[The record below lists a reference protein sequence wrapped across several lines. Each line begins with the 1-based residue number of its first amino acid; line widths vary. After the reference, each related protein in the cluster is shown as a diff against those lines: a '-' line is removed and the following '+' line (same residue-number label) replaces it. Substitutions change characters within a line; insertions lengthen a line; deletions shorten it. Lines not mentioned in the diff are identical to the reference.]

1 MMRRI
6 PKRNGNHRNHGK
18 LEVVPWPGLSKRLPR
33 LAPRLRSETMKA
45 QIFSVFLILALVSG
59 ALFGEPSGLLER
71 VKPVEAGMDPRK
83 LQLVDQ
89 KMGELIERDRLSGGI
104 VVVARKGRVV
114 HFGTYGLRDREAG
127 LPVEK
132 DTIFRIYS
140 MTKAI
145 TSVAALMLEEEGKLG
160 LEDPL
165 SEFFPSLKKMKVW
178 KDGTLVDPKRE
189 ATVADL
195 LRHTSGLTYGWQAI
209 PEIGQA
215 HRKSGVLDRDK
226 ALVPM
231 MNGIDRIPLLFDPG
245 SDWVYGCST
254 DVLGGVVEV
263 ASGMPFDRFLKE
275 RILEPLGMKDTDFY
289 VPADKVGR
297 FAANYNY
304 KDGKLTL
311 KDDPKTS
318 RYLENP
324 TFKSGGGGLCS
335 TASDYMRFLL
345 MIANGGKFEG
355 QRYLKKKSVKLMT
368 TDQIPKGGG
377 WVTFGKQI
385 REGVGFGHGFS
396 VRVKMSDWDPDGRVG
411 EYGWGGAASTH
422 YWISPKDDLVVLT
435 LEQVM
440 PYSFNTEWALK
451 GLIYDALVE

>member
-1 MMRRI
+1 MKILSFSLFFIVSIGGTILNGQAKGLLPMAKPETVGLD
-6 PKRNGNHRNHGK
+6 PKK
-18 LEVVPWPGLSKRLPR
+18 LEEVNEK
-33 LAPRLRSETMKA
+33 MKA
-45 QIFSVFLILALVSG
+45 LID
-59 ALFGEPSGLLER
+59 EN
-71 VKPVEAGMDPRK
+71 
-83 LQLVDQ
+83 
-89 KMGELIERDRLSGGI
+89 RLSGGT
-104 VVVARKGRVV
+104 VVVARKGKVA

-145 TSVAALMLEEEGKLG
+145 TSAAALMLEEEGKLN

-165 SEFFPSLKKMKVW
+165 STFFPPLKKMKVW
-178 KDGTLVDPKRE
+178 KDGKLLEPKRE

-195 LRHTSGLTYGWQAI
+195 LRHTSGLTYGWKAVGA
-209 PEIGQA
+209 IGQA
-215 HRKSGVLDRDK
+215 HRKAGVLDRDK

-231 MNGIDRIPLLFDPG
+231 MNGMGQVPLLFDPG

-263 ASGMPFDRFLKE
+263 ASGMPFDQFLKE
-275 RILEPLGMKDTDFY
+275 RILRPLKMKDTDFH

-368 TDQIPKGGG
+368 TNQIPEGGG
-377 WVTFGKQI
+377 WVTFGKEI

-451 GLIYDALVE
+451 GVIYDALVE

>member
-1 MMRRI
+1 M
-6 PKRNGNHRNHGK
+6 
-18 LEVVPWPGLSKRLPR
+18 
-33 LAPRLRSETMKA
+33 
-45 QIFSVFLILALVSG
+45 
-59 ALFGEPSGLLER
+59 
-71 VKPVEAGMDPRK
+71 VKPEKVGMDAQK
-83 LQLVDQ
+83 LKLVDQ
-89 KMGELIERDRLSGGI
+89 KMEELIKEDRLAGGI
-104 VVVARKGRVV
+104 VVVARKGKLV
-114 HFGTYGLRDREAG
+114 HFGTYGKRDLEND

-145 TSVAALMLEEEGKLG
+145 TSVAALMLNEEGKLS

-165 SEFFPSLKKMKVW
+165 SKYFPSLQAMKVLN
-178 KDGTLVDPKRE
+178 KDELVEAKSE

-195 LRHTSGLTYGWQAI
+195 LRHTSGLTYAWSSNKKISQAFKD
-209 PEIGQA
+209 A
-215 HRKSGVLDRDK
+215 GVLFRYK
-226 ALVPM
+226 KVVPM
-231 MNGIDRIPLLFDPG
+231 VSGMDKVPLLFQPG
-245 SDWVYGCST
+245 TDWVYGCST

-263 ASGMPFDRFLKE
+263 ASGIPLDQFFKE
-275 RILEPLGMKDTDFY
+275 RIFKPLQMADTEFY
-289 VPADKVGR
+289 VPANKADR

-304 KDGKLTL
+304 KEGKLTL

-324 TFKSGGGGLCS
+324 AFKSGGGGLCS

-345 MIANGGKFEG
+345 MIENGGKFDG
-355 QRYLKKKSVKLMT
+355 KRYLKKKSVKLMT
-368 TDQIPKGGG
+368 TNQIPKGGG
-377 WVTFGKQI
+377 WVTFGDEV
-385 REGVGFGHGFS
+385 REGVGFGYGFS
-396 VRVKMSDWDPDGRVG
+396 VRVKMSDWDPDGRVR

-451 GLIYDALVE
+451 GLIYDSLID

>member
-1 MMRRI
+1 MGVCGCQ
-6 PKRNGNHRNHGK
+6 KRKLSVMGWYMHLIFKIFLSLLFVFSTFVHGGGLVDLPFIKPEKVGMDAKK
-18 LEVVPWPGLSKRLPR
+18 LELVGQKMEELIKEDR
-33 LAPRLRSETMKA
+33 LA
-45 QIFSVFLILALVSG
+45 
-59 ALFGEPSGLLER
+59 
-71 VKPVEAGMDPRK
+71 
-83 LQLVDQ
+83 
-89 KMGELIERDRLSGGI
+89 GGI
-104 VVVARKGRVV
+104 VVIARKGKVA
-114 HFGTYGLRDREAG
+114 HFGTYGKRDLENN

-145 TSVAALMLEEEGKLG
+145 TSVAALMLNEEGKLS
-160 LEDPL
+160 LDDPL
-165 SEFFPSLKKMKVW
+165 SKYFPFLQAMKVLD
-178 KDGTLVDPKRE
+178 KDKLVEVKSE

-195 LRHTSGLTYGWQAI
+195 LRHTSGLTYAWSSNKKIRQALKD
-209 PEIGQA
+209 A
-215 HRKSGVLDRDK
+215 GVLDRDK
-226 ALVPM
+226 ELVPM
-231 MNGIDRIPLLFDPG
+231 VNGMDKVPLLFQPG

-254 DVLGGVVEV
+254 DVLGAVVEV
-263 ASGMPFDRFLKE
+263 ASGIALDRFFRE
-275 RILEPLGMKDTDFY
+275 RIFKPLQMVDTEFY
-289 VPADKVGR
+289 VPANKADR

-324 TFKSGGGGLCS
+324 AFKSGGGGLCS

-345 MIANGGKFEG
+345 MIENGGKFDG
-355 QRYLKKKSVKLMT
+355 KRYLKKKSVKLMT
-368 TDQIPKGGG
+368 TNQIPKGGG
-377 WVTFGKQI
+377 WVTFGDEV

-422 YWISPKDDLVVLT
+422 YWISPKDELVVLT

-440 PYSFNTEWALK
+440 PYTFNTEWALK
-451 GLIYDALVE
+451 GLIYDALLD

>member
-1 MMRRI
+1 MPTFPGQRRGESMKI
-6 PKRNGNHRNHGK
+6 LSFSLFFIVSIGGTILHGQAKGLLPMAKPEAVGLDPKK
-18 LEVVPWPGLSKRLPR
+18 LEEVNAKMN
-33 LAPRLRSETMKA
+33 A
-45 QIFSVFLILALVSG
+45 LIK
-59 ALFGEPSGLLER
+59 EN
-71 VKPVEAGMDPRK
+71 
-83 LQLVDQ
+83 
-89 KMGELIERDRLSGGI
+89 RLSGGT
-104 VVVARKGRVV
+104 VVVARKGKVA

-145 TSVAALMLEEEGKLG
+145 TSAAALMLEEEGKLD

-165 SEFFPSLKKMKVW
+165 STFFPPLKKMKVW
-178 KDGTLVDPKRE
+178 KDGKLLEPKRE

-195 LRHTSGLTYGWQAI
+195 LRHTSGLTYGWKAVGA
-209 PEIGQA
+209 IGQA
-215 HRKSGVLDRDK
+215 HRKAGVLDRDK

-231 MNGIDRIPLLFDPG
+231 MNGMGQVPLLFDPG

-263 ASGMPFDRFLKE
+263 ASGMPFDQFLSE
-275 RILEPLGMKDTDFY
+275 RILEPLKMKDTDFY

-297 FAANYNY
+297 FASNYNY

-368 TDQIPKGGG
+368 TNQIPEGGG
-377 WVTFGKQI
+377 WVTFGKEI

>member
-1 MMRRI
+1 MDA
-6 PKRNGNHRNHGK
+6 KK
-18 LEVVPWPGLSKRLPR
+18 LK
-33 LAPRLRSETMKA
+33 
-45 QIFSVFLILALVSG
+45 
-59 ALFGEPSGLLER
+59 
-71 VKPVEAGMDPRK
+71 
-83 LQLVDQ
+83 LVDQ
-89 KMGELIERDRLSGGI
+89 KMEDLIKEDRLAGGI
-104 VVVARKGRVV
+104 VVVARKGKVV
-114 HFGTYGLRDREAG
+114 HFGTYGKRDLENN

-145 TSVAALMLEEEGKLG
+145 TSVAALMLNDEEKLS
-160 LEDPL
+160 LDDPL
-165 SEFFPSLKKMKVW
+165 SKYFPSLKAMKVLE
-178 KDGTLVDPKRE
+178 KDELVE
-189 ATVADL
+189 ATSEPTVADL
-195 LRHTSGLTYGWQAI
+195 LRHTSGLTYAWSSNKKISQALKD
-209 PEIGQA
+209 A
-215 HRKSGVLDRDK
+215 GVLYRDK
-226 ALVPM
+226 KVVPM
-231 MNGIDRIPLLFDPG
+231 VSGMDKVPLLFQPG

-263 ASGMPFDRFLKE
+263 ASGIPLDQFFRE
-275 RILEPLGMKDTDFY
+275 RIFKPLQMKDTEFY
-289 VPADKVGR
+289 VPADKTDR

-304 KDGKLTL
+304 KDGMLIL

-324 TFKSGGGGLCS
+324 AFKSGGGGLCS

-345 MIANGGKFEG
+345 MIENGGKFDG
-355 QRYLKKKSVKLMT
+355 KRYLKKKSVKLMT
-368 TDQIPKGGG
+368 TNQIPKGGG
-377 WVTFGKQI
+377 WVTFGDEV

-396 VRVKMSDWDPDGRVG
+396 VRVEMSDWDPDGRVG

-451 GLIYDALVE
+451 GLIYDALVD

>member
-1 MMRRI
+1 
-6 PKRNGNHRNHGK
+6 
-18 LEVVPWPGLSKRLPR
+18 
-33 LAPRLRSETMKA
+33 MKA
-45 QIFSVFLILALVSG
+45 LLLSIFLVFPLFCTTALAEPVSS
-59 ALFGEPSGLLER
+59 LQQVRPEK
-71 VKPVEAGMDPRK
+71 VGMNAKK
-83 LQLVDQ
+83 LKLVDQ
-89 KMGELIERDRLSGGI
+89 KMEELIKEDRLAGGI
-104 VVVARKGRVV
+104 VVVARKGKVV
-114 HFGTYGLRDREAG
+114 HFGTYGKRDVEKN

-145 TSVAALMLEEEGKLG
+145 TSVAALMLNEEGKLS
-160 LEDPL
+160 LDDPI
-165 SEFFPSLKKMKVW
+165 SKYFPSLQAMKVLE
-178 KDGTLVDPKRE
+178 KDELVE
-189 ATVADL
+189 ATSEPTVADL
-195 LRHTSGLTYGWQAI
+195 LRHTSGLTYAWSSNKKISQALKD
-209 PEIGQA
+209 A
-215 HRKSGVLDRDK
+215 GVLFRDK
-226 ALVPM
+226 KVVPM
-231 MNGIDRIPLLFDPG
+231 VSGMDKVPLLFQPG
-245 SDWVYGCST
+245 TDWVYGCST

-263 ASGMPFDRFLKE
+263 ASGIPLDQFFRE
-275 RILEPLGMKDTDFY
+275 RIFKPLQMGDTEFY
-289 VPADKVGR
+289 VPAHKADR

-324 TFKSGGGGLCS
+324 AFKSGGGGLCS

-345 MIANGGKFEG
+345 MIENGGKFNG
-355 QRYLKKKSVKLMT
+355 KRYLKKKSVKLMT
-368 TDQIPKGGG
+368 TNQIPKGGG
-377 WVTFGKQI
+377 WVTFGDEV

-451 GLIYDALVE
+451 GLIYDALVD

>member
-1 MMRRI
+1 MKI
-6 PKRNGNHRNHGK
+6 
-18 LEVVPWPGLSKRLPR
+18 LPCT
-33 LAPRLRSETMKA
+33 LL
-45 QIFSVFLILALVSG
+45 FLILFLTLLVHG
-59 ALFGEPSGLLER
+59 QATVLLPIAKPEKVGLDPKKLE
-71 VKPVEAGMDPRK
+71 A
-83 LQLVDQ
+83 VDQ
-89 KMGELIERDRLSGGI
+89 KMEALIKEDRLAGGI
-104 VVVARKGRVV
+104 VVVARKGKVA
-114 HFGTYGLRDREAG
+114 HFGTYGKRDLEND

-145 TSVAALMLEEEGKLG
+145 TSVAALMLNEEGKLS
-160 LEDPL
+160 LDDPL
-165 SEFFPSLKKMKVW
+165 SKYFPSLKAMKVLD
-178 KDGTLVDPKRE
+178 KDELVEAKSE

-195 LRHTSGLTYGWQAI
+195 LRHTSGLTYAWSSNKKISQSFKDA
-209 PEIGQA
+209 
-215 HRKSGVLDRDK
+215 GVLFRDK
-226 ALVPM
+226 KVVPM
-231 MNGIDRIPLLFDPG
+231 VSGMDKVPLLFQPG
-245 SDWVYGCST
+245 TDWVYGCST

-263 ASGMPFDRFLKE
+263 ASGIPLDQFFRE
-275 RILEPLGMKDTDFY
+275 RIFKPLQMADTEFY
-289 VPADKVGR
+289 VPADKSDR

-324 TFKSGGGGLCS
+324 AFKSGGGGLCS

-345 MIANGGKFEG
+345 MIENAGKFDG
-355 QRYLKKKSVKLMT
+355 KRYLKKKSVKLMT
-368 TDQIPKGGG
+368 TNQIPKGGG
-377 WVTFGKQI
+377 WVTFGNEV
-385 REGVGFGHGFS
+385 REGVGYGHGFS

-451 GLIYDALVE
+451 GLIYDALVD

>member
-1 MMRRI
+1 MKI
-6 PKRNGNHRNHGK
+6 
-18 LEVVPWPGLSKRLPR
+18 LPR
-33 LAPRLRSETMKA
+33 TLL
-45 QIFSVFLILALVSG
+45 FLILFLTLLVHG
-59 ALFGEPSGLLER
+59 QATVLLPIAKPEKVGLDPKKLE
-71 VKPVEAGMDPRK
+71 A
-83 LQLVDQ
+83 VDQ
-89 KMGELIERDRLSGGI
+89 KMEALIKEDRLAGGI
-104 VVVARKGRVV
+104 VVVARKGKVA
-114 HFGTYGLRDREAG
+114 HFGTYGKRDLEND

-145 TSVAALMLEEEGKLG
+145 TSVAALMLNEEGKLS
-160 LEDPL
+160 LDDPL
-165 SEFFPSLKKMKVW
+165 SKYFPSLKAMKVLD
-178 KDGTLVDPKRE
+178 KDELVEAKSE

-195 LRHTSGLTYGWQAI
+195 LRHTSGLTYAWSSNKKISQAFKD
-209 PEIGQA
+209 A
-215 HRKSGVLDRDK
+215 GVLFRDK
-226 ALVPM
+226 KVVPM
-231 MNGIDRIPLLFDPG
+231 VSGMDKVPLLFQPG
-245 SDWVYGCST
+245 TDWVYGCST

-263 ASGMPFDRFLKE
+263 ASGIPLDQFFKE
-275 RILEPLGMKDTDFY
+275 RIFKPLQMADTEFF
-289 VPADKVGR
+289 VPADKSDR

-324 TFKSGGGGLCS
+324 AFKSGGGGLCS

-345 MIANGGKFEG
+345 MIENGGKWDG
-355 QRYLKKKSVKLMT
+355 VKLLKKKSVKLMT
-368 TDQIPKGGG
+368 TNQIPKGGG
-377 WVTFGKQI
+377 WVTFGNEV

-451 GLIYDALVE
+451 GLIYDALVD

>member
-1 MMRRI
+1 
-6 PKRNGNHRNHGK
+6 
-18 LEVVPWPGLSKRLPR
+18 
-33 LAPRLRSETMKA
+33 MKA
-45 QIFSVFLILALVSG
+45 LFLSVFLVHALCYTTVLA
-59 ALFGEPSGLLER
+59 EPVNPLNM
-71 VKPVEAGMDPRK
+71 VKPEKVGMDARK
-83 LQLVDQ
+83 LKLVDQ
-89 KMGELIERDRLSGGI
+89 KMEELIKEGRLAGGI
-104 VVVARKGRVV
+104 VVVARKGKVV
-114 HFGTYGLRDREAG
+114 HFGTYGKRDIEND

-145 TSVAALMLEEEGKLG
+145 TSVAALMLNEEGKLN
-160 LEDPL
+160 LDDPL
-165 SEFFPSLKKMKVW
+165 SKYFPSLKAMKVLE
-178 KDGTLVDPKRE
+178 KDELVE
-189 ATVADL
+189 AASEPTVADL
-195 LRHTSGLTYGWQAI
+195 LRHTSGLTYAWSSNKKISQAFKD
-209 PEIGQA
+209 A
-215 HRKSGVLDRDK
+215 GVLFRDK
-226 ALVPM
+226 KVVPM
-231 MNGIDRIPLLFDPG
+231 VSGMDKVPLLFQPG
-245 SDWVYGCST
+245 TDWVYGCST

-263 ASGMPFDRFLKE
+263 ASGIPLDQFFRE
-275 RILEPLGMKDTDFY
+275 RIFKPLQMADTEFY
-289 VPADKVGR
+289 VPADKSDR

-324 TFKSGGGGLCS
+324 AFKSGGGGLCS

-345 MIANGGKFEG
+345 MIENGGQFEG
-355 QRYLKKKSVKLMT
+355 KRYLKKKSVKLMT
-368 TDQIPKGGG
+368 TNQIPKGGG
-377 WVTFGKQI
+377 WVTFGNEV

-451 GLIYDALVE
+451 GLIYDALVD